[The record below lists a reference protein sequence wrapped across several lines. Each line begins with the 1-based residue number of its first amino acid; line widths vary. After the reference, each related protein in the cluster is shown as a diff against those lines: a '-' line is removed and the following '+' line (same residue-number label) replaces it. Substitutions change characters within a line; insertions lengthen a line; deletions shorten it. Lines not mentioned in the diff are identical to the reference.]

1 MVLGKRFYILIVSE
15 KVLKNVFILIASQYS
30 LLPVTSGF
38 VLVSVCRSAVLKI
51 RFFSVGKRP
60 SLKLQTRLAIERI
73 SFFPTIIDN
82 QTEKE
87 HFGGI

>member
-1 MVLGKRFYILIVSE
+1 MLGE

-73 SFFPTIIDN
+73 SFFPTEIDN